1 MSGDDEEKRIG
12 RYDLLERIG
21 RGAMGTVYRARD
33 TETGREVAL
42 KRMSTELSGDP
53 ELIERFRR
61 EAMAAA
67 DLDHPNITDV
77 YDFGENDGRLYMAME
92 LLKGNDLKDLIE
104 QGRVGDLPWKL
115 YVMERVASGIAFV
128 HARHLVHRDLKPANI
143 HVQPD
148 GAPKIMDFGLVRVS
162 DSNMTRTGMVMG
174 SPAYMAPEQ
183 LRGEKAD
190 ARCDVFSLGAVFY
203 ELLSG
208 QRAFS
213 GKAFTQIL
221 MNVMT
226 NVRKPLAECAPSVP
240 SPITN
245 IVERCLRPAPTERY
259 QNGAE
264 LHAATEVALD
274 AYGG

>member
-1 MSGDDEEKRIG
+1 MTGDEEASIG
-12 RYDLLERIG
+12 RYDLQERIG

-33 TETGREVAL
+33 RESGREVAL
-42 KRMSTELSGDP
+42 KRMSAELSGDP

-61 EAMAAA
+61 EALAAA

-77 YDFGENDGRLYMAME
+77 YDFGEFDGRLYMAME
-92 LLKGNDLKDLIE
+92 LLQGDDLKDLIE
-104 QGRVGDLPWKL
+104 QQRLGDLAWKL

-128 HARHLVHRDLKPANI
+128 HARQLVHRDLKPGNI

-148 GAPKIMDFGLVRVS
+148 GSPKIMDFGLVRVS

-183 LRGEKAD
+183 LRGDKAD
-190 ARCDVFSLGAVFY
+190 SRSDVFSLGAVFY
-203 ELLSG
+203 ELFSG
-208 QRAFS
+208 QRAFA

-226 NVRKPLAECAPSVP
+226 NVRTPLVDQAPDLP
-240 SPITN
+240 APIAN
-245 IVERCLRPAPTERY
+245 IIERCLRGAPGERY
-259 QNGAE
+259 QNGSE
-264 LHAATEVALD
+264 LHAAAEVALD
-274 AYGG
+274 VYSS